1 MLEQMLVPLQ
11 KTSGHLKGDTMDNTQ
26 TEALPVADGLVD
38 NGPNIVSE
46 VRAETEGQY
55 GEPTAQDEQV
65 DFSAPEVEVRQETI
79 PEGEWEV
86 EARKFQSMYDRTQAE
101 NNKLKRLE
109 PLGELLESRPDLV
122 DVLQKNINGQ
132 PQQQQQ
138 AQREP
143 QQGISAED
151 FNPWEAYHNSESP
164 SFKFR
169 VNQDVQ
175 MMNNVVNNALGEQ
188 KRQMT
193 EEITYNNT
201 VNELRNT
208 YKFSD
213 NDVQEFMGFVSQP
226 KEQVGL
232 SNLVKLY
239 RDVNKKGNI
248 SDTAQAVQAAQQQPR
263 TAGILQGGAPS
274 SPKAEENQM
283 WDKIVNA
290 GSRNSIL

>member
-1 MLEQMLVPLQ
+1 
-11 KTSGHLKGDTMDNTQ
+11 MDNTQ
-26 TEALPVADGLVD
+26 TEAVPQADGLVD
-38 NGPNIVSE
+38 GGPSIVEE
-46 VRAETEGQY
+46 VREQA
-55 GEPTAQDEQV
+55 DEQYVDSAEPVEQEAPV
-65 DFSAPEVEVRQETI
+65 DFSAPEVETESETI
-79 PEGEWEV
+79 PENEWEI

-101 NNKLKRLE
+101 NDKLKRLE
-109 PLGELLESRPDLV
+109 PLGDLLESRPDLV
-122 DVLQKNINGQ
+122 DVLQKNLNGQ
-132 PQQQQQ
+132 PQQQQPQQQ
-138 AQREP
+138 AQ
-143 QQGISAED
+143 QGLPAED
-151 FNPWEAYHNSESP
+151 FNPWDAYYNPESP

-208 YKFSD
+208 YKMSD
-213 NDVQEFMGFVSQP
+213 GDINEFMGFVTQP

-239 RDVNKKGNI
+239 RDVNKRSNAP
-248 SDTAQAVQAAQQQPR
+248 DTAQAVKAAQNQPR
-263 TAGILQGGAPS
+263 TAGVLQGGAPS
-274 SPKAEENQM
+274 SPKSEENQV
-283 WDKIVNA
+283 WDNIVNA

>member
-1 MLEQMLVPLQ
+1 
-11 KTSGHLKGDTMDNTQ
+11 MDNTQ

-38 NGPNIVSE
+38 GGPDIVGD
-46 VRAETEGQY
+46 VRAETDGQY
-55 GEPTAQDEQV
+55 GESPESQETV
-65 DFSAPEVEVRQETI
+65 DFSAPEVEVQQEVI
-79 PEGEWEV
+79 PENEWEV

-101 NNKLKRLE
+101 NDKLRKLE
-109 PLGELLESRPDLV
+109 PLGDLLESRPDLV

-132 PQQQQQ
+132 PQQQ
-138 AQREP
+138 P
-143 QQGISAED
+143 QQEAQQGLPAED
-151 FNPWEAYHNSESP
+151 FNPWDAYYNAESP

-169 VNQDVQ
+169 MNQDVQ
-175 MMNNVVNNALGEQ
+175 MMNNVVSNALGEQ

-213 NDVQEFMGFVSQP
+213 NDVQEFMGFVTQP

-239 RDVNKKGNI
+239 RDVNKKGNAPE
-248 SDTAQAVQAAQQQPR
+248 TAQAVRAAQNQPR
-263 TAGILQGGAPS
+263 TAGVLQGGSPS
-274 SPKAEENQM
+274 SPKTEENKV
-283 WDKIVNA
+283 WDNIVNA
-290 GSRNSIL
+290 GSRNSVL

>member
-1 MLEQMLVPLQ
+1 
-11 KTSGHLKGDTMDNTQ
+11 MDNTQ

-38 NGPNIVSE
+38 SGPDIVGD
-46 VRAETEGQY
+46 VRAEIDGQY
-55 GEPTAQDEQV
+55 GESPESQETV
-65 DFSAPEVEVRQETI
+65 DFSAPEVEVQQETI

-101 NNKLKRLE
+101 NDKLKRLE

-132 PQQQQQ
+132 PQQQQ

-151 FNPWEAYHNSESP
+151 FNPWDAYHNSESP

-169 VNQDVQ
+169 MNQEVQ
-175 MMNNVVNNALGEQ
+175 TTKNIVRDALGEQ
-188 KRQMT
+188 RRQMT

-239 RDVNKKGNI
+239 RDVNKKSNVPE
-248 SDTAQAVQAAQQQPR
+248 TAQAVRAAQQQPR
-263 TAGILQGGAPS
+263 TAGVLQGGAPS
-274 SPKAEENQM
+274 SPKSEENQM

>member
-1 MLEQMLVPLQ
+1 MLVQLQ
-11 KTSGHLKGDTMDNTQ
+11 KALGHLKGDNMDNAQ
-26 TEALPVADGLVD
+26 TEAQPVADGLVD
-38 NGPNIVSE
+38 NGPDIVGD
-46 VRAETEGQY
+46 VRAETDGQY
-55 GEPTAQDEQV
+55 GESPESQEAV
-65 DFSAPEVEVRQETI
+65 DFSAPEVEVQQETI
-79 PEGEWEV
+79 PENEWEV

-101 NNKLKRLE
+101 NDKLKRLE
-109 PLGELLESRPDLV
+109 PLGDLLESRPDLV

-132 PQQQQQ
+132 PQQQAQQ
-138 AQREP
+138 EP
-143 QQGISAED
+143 QQGLPAED
-151 FNPWEAYHNSESP
+151 FNPWDAYYNSESP

-169 VNQDVQ
+169 MNQEVG
-175 MMNNVVNNALGEQ
+175 MMNNVVNNALNEQ

-239 RDVNKKGNI
+239 RDVNKKGNVPE
-248 SDTAQAVQAAQQQPR
+248 TAQAVQAAQQQPR
-263 TAGILQGGAPS
+263 TAGVLQGGAPS
-274 SPKAEENQM
+274 SPKSEDKQM

-290 GSRNSIL
+290 GSRNSVL

>member
-1 MLEQMLVPLQ
+1 
-11 KTSGHLKGDTMDNTQ
+11 MDNAQ
-26 TEALPVADGLVD
+26 TEAQPVADGLVD
-38 NGPNIVSE
+38 SGPDIVGD
-46 VRAETEGQY
+46 VRTETDGQY
-55 GEPTAQDEQV
+55 AESPESQETV
-65 DFSAPEVEVRQETI
+65 DFSAPEVEVQQEII
-79 PEGEWEV
+79 PESEWEI

-101 NNKLKRLE
+101 NEKLKRLE
-109 PLGELLESRPDLV
+109 PLGDLLESRPDLV

-138 AQREP
+138 P
-143 QQGISAED
+143 QQEAQQGLPAED
-151 FNPWEAYHNSESP
+151 FNPWDAYYNAESP

-169 VNQDVQ
+169 MNQDVQ

-213 NDVQEFMGFVSQP
+213 NDIQEFMGFVTQP

-239 RDVNKKGNI
+239 RDVNKKGNAPE
-248 SDTAQAVQAAQQQPR
+248 TAEAVRAAQNQPR
-263 TAGILQGGAPS
+263 TAGVLQGGSPS
-274 SPKAEENQM
+274 SPKTEENKV
-283 WDKIVNA
+283 WDNIVNA
-290 GSRNSIL
+290 GSRNSVL

>member
-1 MLEQMLVPLQ
+1 
-11 KTSGHLKGDTMDNTQ
+11 MDNAQ
-26 TEALPVADGLVD
+26 TEAQPVADGLVD
-38 NGPNIVSE
+38 SGPDIVGD
-46 VRAETEGQY
+46 VRAETDGQY
-55 GEPTAQDEQV
+55 AESPESQETV
-65 DFSAPEVEVRQETI
+65 DFSAPEVEVQQEII
-79 PEGEWEV
+79 PENEWEI

-101 NNKLKRLE
+101 NEKLKRLE
-109 PLGELLESRPDLV
+109 PLGDLLESRPDLV

-138 AQREP
+138 P
-143 QQGISAED
+143 QQEAQQGLPAED
-151 FNPWEAYHNSESP
+151 FNPWDAYYNAESP

-169 VNQDVQ
+169 MNQDVQ

-213 NDVQEFMGFVSQP
+213 NDIQEFMGFVTQP

-239 RDVNKKGNI
+239 RDVNKKGNAPE
-248 SDTAQAVQAAQQQPR
+248 TAQAVKAAQNQPR
-263 TAGILQGGAPS
+263 TAGVLQGGSPT
-274 SPKAEENQM
+274 SPKSEENKM
-283 WDKIVNA
+283 WDNIVNA
-290 GSRNSIL
+290 GSRNSVL

>member
-1 MLEQMLVPLQ
+1 
-11 KTSGHLKGDTMDNTQ
+11 MDNAQ
-26 TEALPVADGLVD
+26 TEAQPVADGLVD
-38 NGPNIVSE
+38 SGPDIVGD
-46 VRAETEGQY
+46 VRAETDGQY
-55 GEPTAQDEQV
+55 AESPESQETV
-65 DFSAPEVEVRQETI
+65 DFSAPEVEVQQEII
-79 PEGEWEV
+79 PENEWEI

-101 NNKLKRLE
+101 NEKLKRLE
-109 PLGELLESRPDLV
+109 PLGDLLESRPDLV

-138 AQREP
+138 P
-143 QQGISAED
+143 QQEAQQGLPAED
-151 FNPWEAYHNSESP
+151 FNPWDAYYNAESP

-169 VNQDVQ
+169 MNQDVQ

-213 NDVQEFMGFVSQP
+213 NDIQEFMGFVTQP
-226 KEQVGL
+226 KEHVGL

-239 RDVNKKGNI
+239 RDVNKKGNAPE
-248 SDTAQAVQAAQQQPR
+248 TAQAVKAAQNQPR
-263 TAGILQGGAPS
+263 TAGVLQGGSPT
-274 SPKAEENQM
+274 SPKSEENKM
-283 WDKIVNA
+283 WDNIVNA
-290 GSRNSIL
+290 GSRNSVL

>member
-1 MLEQMLVPLQ
+1 
-11 KTSGHLKGDTMDNTQ
+11 MDNTQ

-38 NGPNIVSE
+38 SGPDIVGE
-46 VRAETEGQY
+46 VRTETDGEYAESSESQET
-55 GEPTAQDEQV
+55 V
-65 DFSAPEVEVRQETI
+65 DFSAPEVEVQQEVI
-79 PEGEWEV
+79 PENEWEV

-101 NNKLKRLE
+101 NDKLRRLE
-109 PLGELLESRPDLV
+109 PLGDLLESRPDLV
-122 DVLQKNINGQ
+122 EVLQKNINGQ
-132 PQQQQQ
+132 PQQQ
-138 AQREP
+138 P
-143 QQGISAED
+143 QQEAQQGLPAED
-151 FNPWEAYHNSESP
+151 FNPWDAYYNAESP

-169 VNQDVQ
+169 MNQDVQ
-175 MMNNVVNNALGEQ
+175 LMHNVVNNALGEQ

-213 NDVQEFMGFVSQP
+213 NDVQEFMGFVTQP

-239 RDVNKKGNI
+239 RDVNKKGNAPE
-248 SDTAQAVQAAQQQPR
+248 TAEAVRAAQNQPR
-263 TAGILQGGAPS
+263 TAGVLQGGSPS
-274 SPKAEENQM
+274 SPKSEENKI
-283 WDKIVNA
+283 WDNIVNA

>member
-1 MLEQMLVPLQ
+1 
-11 KTSGHLKGDTMDNTQ
+11 MDNTQ
-26 TEALPVADGLVD
+26 TEAVQQADGLVD
-38 NGPNIVSE
+38 SGPSIVKE
-46 VRAETEGQY
+46 VRAE
-55 GEPTAQDEQV
+55 ADEQYVESAETVAPEMAPTEEPV
-65 DFSAPEVEVRQETI
+65 DFSAPEVENTSETI
-79 PEGEWEV
+79 PANEWEI

-101 NNKLKRLE
+101 NDKLKRLE

-122 DVLQKNINGQ
+122 DVLQQNLNGQ
-132 PQQQQQ
+132 PQQQAPQQQ
-138 AQREP
+138 AQ
-143 QQGISAED
+143 QGLPAED
-151 FNPWEAYHNSESP
+151 FNPWDAYYNPESP

-169 VNQDVQ
+169 MNQDVN

-208 YKFSD
+208 YKMSD
-213 NDVQEFMGFVSQP
+213 NDINDFMGFVSQP

-239 RDVNKKGNI
+239 RDVNKKGNAPE
-248 SDTAQAVQAAQQQPR
+248 TAEAVRAAQSQPR
-263 TAGILQGGAPS
+263 TAGVLQGGAPS
-274 SPKAEENQM
+274 SPKSEENKV
-283 WDKIVNA
+283 WDNIVKA

>member
-1 MLEQMLVPLQ
+1 
-11 KTSGHLKGDTMDNTQ
+11 MDNTQ

-38 NGPNIVSE
+38 GGPDIVGD
-46 VRAETEGQY
+46 VRAETDGQY
-55 GEPTAQDEQV
+55 GESPESQETV
-65 DFSAPEVEVRQETI
+65 DFSAPEVEVQQETI
-79 PEGEWEV
+79 PENEWEV

-101 NNKLKRLE
+101 NDKLRKLE
-109 PLGELLESRPDLV
+109 PLGDLLESRPDLV

-132 PQQQQQ
+132 PQQQ
-138 AQREP
+138 P
-143 QQGISAED
+143 QQEAQQGLPAED
-151 FNPWEAYHNSESP
+151 FNPWDAYYNAESP

-169 VNQDVQ
+169 MNQDVQ
-175 MMNNVVNNALGEQ
+175 MMNNVVSNALGEQ

-213 NDVQEFMGFVSQP
+213 NDVQEFMGFVTQP

-239 RDVNKKGNI
+239 RDVNKKGNAPE
-248 SDTAQAVQAAQQQPR
+248 TAQAVRAAQNQPR
-263 TAGILQGGAPS
+263 TAGVLQGGSPS
-274 SPKAEENQM
+274 SPKSEENKV
-283 WDKIVNA
+283 WDNIVNA

>member
-1 MLEQMLVPLQ
+1 
-11 KTSGHLKGDTMDNTQ
+11 MDNTQ
-26 TEALPVADGLVD
+26 TEAVQQADGLVD
-38 NGPNIVSE
+38 GGPSIVEE
-46 VRAETEGQY
+46 VREQA
-55 GEPTAQDEQV
+55 DEQYVESSETVQSEDSV
-65 DFSAPEVEVRQETI
+65 DFSAPEVENVSETI
-79 PEGEWEV
+79 PENEWEI

-101 NNKLKRLE
+101 NDKLKRLE

-122 DVLQKNINGQ
+122 DVLQKNLNGQ
-132 PQQQQQ
+132 PQQQT
-138 AQREP
+138 P
-143 QQGISAED
+143 QQQSQQGLPAED
-151 FNPWEAYHNSESP
+151 FNPWDAYYNPESP

-169 VNQDVQ
+169 QQQDVG
-175 MMNNVVNNALGEQ
+175 MMNNVVSNALSEQ

-208 YKFSD
+208 YKMSD

-239 RDVNKKGNI
+239 RDVNKKGNAPE
-248 SDTAQAVQAAQQQPR
+248 TAEAVRAAQSQPR
-263 TAGILQGGAPS
+263 TAGVLQGGAPS
-274 SPKAEENQM
+274 SPKSEENKV
-283 WDKIVNA
+283 WDNIVKA

>member
-1 MLEQMLVPLQ
+1 
-11 KTSGHLKGDTMDNTQ
+11 MDNAQ
-26 TEALPVADGLVD
+26 TEAQPVADGLVD
-38 NGPNIVSE
+38 SGPDIVGD
-46 VRAETEGQY
+46 VRAETDGQY
-55 GEPTAQDEQV
+55 AESPESQETV
-65 DFSAPEVEVRQETI
+65 DFSAPEVEVQQEII
-79 PEGEWEV
+79 PENEWEI

-101 NNKLKRLE
+101 NEKLRRLE
-109 PLGELLESRPDLV
+109 PLGDLLESRPDLV

-132 PQQQQQ
+132 PQQQ
-138 AQREP
+138 P
-143 QQGISAED
+143 QQEAQQGLPAED
-151 FNPWEAYHNSESP
+151 FNPWDAYYNAESP

-169 VNQDVQ
+169 MNQDVQ

-213 NDVQEFMGFVSQP
+213 NDIQEFMGFVTQP

-239 RDVNKKGNI
+239 RDVNKKGNAPE
-248 SDTAQAVQAAQQQPR
+248 TAQAVKAAQNQPR
-263 TAGILQGGAPS
+263 TAGVLQGGSPT
-274 SPKAEENQM
+274 SPKSEENKM
-283 WDKIVNA
+283 WDNIVNA
-290 GSRNSIL
+290 GSRNSVL

>member
-1 MLEQMLVPLQ
+1 
-11 KTSGHLKGDTMDNTQ
+11 MDNTQ

-38 NGPNIVSE
+38 SGPDIVGD
-46 VRAETEGQY
+46 VRAEIDGQY
-55 GEPTAQDEQV
+55 GESPESQETV
-65 DFSAPEVEVRQETI
+65 DFSAPEVEVQQETI

-101 NNKLKRLE
+101 NDKLKRLE

-132 PQQQQQ
+132 PQQQQ

-151 FNPWEAYHNSESP
+151 FNPWDAYHNSESP

-169 VNQDVQ
+169 MNQEVQ
-175 MMNNVVNNALGEQ
+175 TTKNIVRDALGEQ
-188 KRQMT
+188 RRQMT

-239 RDVNKKGNI
+239 RDVNKKSNVPE
-248 SDTAQAVQAAQQQPR
+248 TAQAVRAAQQQPR
-263 TAGILQGGAPS
+263 TAGVLQGGSPS
-274 SPKAEENQM
+274 SPKTEENKV
-283 WDKIVNA
+283 WDNIVNA
-290 GSRNSIL
+290 GSRNSVL

>member
-1 MLEQMLVPLQ
+1 
-11 KTSGHLKGDTMDNTQ
+11 MDNTQ
-26 TEALPVADGLVD
+26 TEAVQQADGLVD
-38 NGPNIVSE
+38 GGPSIVEE
-46 VRAETEGQY
+46 VREQA
-55 GEPTAQDEQV
+55 DEQYVESSETVQSEDSV
-65 DFSAPEVEVRQETI
+65 DFSAPEVENVSETI
-79 PEGEWEV
+79 PENEWEI

-101 NNKLKRLE
+101 NDKLKRLE

-122 DVLQKNINGQ
+122 DILQKNLSGQ
-132 PQQQQQ
+132 PQQQ
-138 AQREP
+138 AP
-143 QQGISAED
+143 QQQSQQGLPAED
-151 FNPWEAYHNSESP
+151 FNPWDAYYNPESP

-169 VNQDVQ
+169 QQQDVG
-175 MMNNVVNNALGEQ
+175 MMNNVVNNALSEQ

-208 YKFSD
+208 YKMSD

-239 RDVNKKGNI
+239 RDVNKKGNAPE
-248 SDTAQAVQAAQQQPR
+248 TAEAVRAAQSQPR
-263 TAGILQGGAPS
+263 TAGVLQGGAPS
-274 SPKAEENQM
+274 SPKSEENKV
-283 WDKIVNA
+283 WDNIVKA

>member
-1 MLEQMLVPLQ
+1 
-11 KTSGHLKGDTMDNTQ
+11 MDNTQ

-38 NGPNIVSE
+38 GGPDIVGE
-46 VRAETEGQY
+46 VRAEVDGEHTESSESQ
-55 GEPTAQDEQV
+55 ETV
-65 DFSAPEVEVRQETI
+65 DFSAPEVEVQQEVI
-79 PEGEWEV
+79 PENEWEV

-101 NNKLKRLE
+101 NDKLRKLE
-109 PLGELLESRPDLV
+109 PLGDLLESRPDLV
-122 DVLQKNINGQ
+122 EVLQKNINGQ
-132 PQQQQQ
+132 PQQQ
-138 AQREP
+138 P
-143 QQGISAED
+143 QQEAQQGLPAED
-151 FNPWEAYHNSESP
+151 FNPWDAYYNAESP

-169 VNQDVQ
+169 MNQDVQ
-175 MMNNVVNNALGEQ
+175 LMNNVVNNALGEQ

-213 NDVQEFMGFVSQP
+213 NDVQEFMGFVTQP

-239 RDVNKKGNI
+239 RDVNKKGNAPE
-248 SDTAQAVQAAQQQPR
+248 TAQAVRAAQNQPR
-263 TAGILQGGAPS
+263 TAGVLQGGSPS
-274 SPKAEENQM
+274 SPKSEENKV
-283 WDKIVNA
+283 WDNIVNA

>member
-1 MLEQMLVPLQ
+1 
-11 KTSGHLKGDTMDNTQ
+11 MDNAQ
-26 TEALPVADGLVD
+26 TEAQPVADGLVD

-55 GEPTAQDEQV
+55 GEPIAQDEQV

-101 NNKLKRLE
+101 NDKLKRLE
-109 PLGELLESRPDLV
+109 PLGDLLESRPDLV

-138 AQREP
+138 AQQEP
-143 QQGISAED
+143 QQGLPAED
-151 FNPWEAYHNSESP
+151 FNPWDAYYNSESP

-169 VNQDVQ
+169 VNQEVG
-175 MMNNVVNNALGEQ
+175 MMNNVVNNALSEQ

-213 NDVQEFMGFVSQP
+213 NDVQEFMGFVTQP

-239 RDVNKKGNI
+239 RDVNKKGNAPE
-248 SDTAQAVQAAQQQPR
+248 TAQAVRAAQNQPR
-263 TAGILQGGAPS
+263 TAGVLQGGSPS
-274 SPKAEENQM
+274 SPKTEENKV
-283 WDKIVNA
+283 WDNIVNA

>member
-1 MLEQMLVPLQ
+1 
-11 KTSGHLKGDTMDNTQ
+11 MDNTQ

-38 NGPNIVSE
+38 SGPDIVGD
-46 VRAETEGQY
+46 VRAETDGQY
-55 GEPTAQDEQV
+55 GEATESQETV
-65 DFSAPEVEVRQETI
+65 DFSAPEVEVQQETI
-79 PEGEWEV
+79 PENEWEV

-101 NNKLKRLE
+101 NDKLRKLE
-109 PLGELLESRPDLV
+109 PLGDLLESRPDLV

-132 PQQQQQ
+132 PQQQ
-138 AQREP
+138 P
-143 QQGISAED
+143 QQEAQQGLPAED
-151 FNPWEAYHNSESP
+151 FNPWDAYYNAESP

-169 VNQDVQ
+169 MNQDVQ

-213 NDVQEFMGFVSQP
+213 NDVQEFMGFVTQP

-239 RDVNKKGNI
+239 RDVNKKGNAPE
-248 SDTAQAVQAAQQQPR
+248 TAQAVRAAQNQPR
-263 TAGILQGGAPS
+263 TAGVLQGGSPS
-274 SPKAEENQM
+274 SPKSEENKM
-283 WDKIVNA
+283 WDNIVNA